1 MDLTKAERI
10 ELRNQKIM
18 ENIKLVYFHLN
29 KYRGFPNYEDIIQ
42 VGMMALVEAID
53 RSKDLE
59 HLNRNYIGLYI
70 QGYVRRYLNY
80 DAETIR
86 LPHNRE
92 DLDKYRYVSMD
103 KVIDETG
110 DTYGDLMLEDKYDC
124 IGELITMIDFG
135 HMVDQLSPRT
145 QKPMRCMLQGY
156 GMADAAKL
164 CGISVERVRQIK
176 NKCNRELVASEV

>member
-29 KYRGFPNYEDIIQ
+29 KYHGFPNYDDIIQ
-42 VGMMALVEAID
+42 EGVLALVEAID

-59 HLNRNYIGLYI
+59 HLNRKYIGIYINRYVERYI
-70 QGYVRRYLNY
+70 QFGDVTVRTPFHWKDVEKPQYVS
-80 DAETIR
+80 
-86 LPHNRE
+86 
-92 DLDKYRYVSMD
+92 LDKIVND
-103 KVIDETG
+103 DG
-110 DTYGDLMLEDKYDC
+110 DSYGDSFLQDRHDC

-156 GMADAAKL
+156 GMTDTAKM
-164 CGISVERVRQIK
+164 CGISFERVRQIK
-176 NKCNRELVASEV
+176 KLCNRELVASEV